1 MKKYLCALLA
11 GLMLLAAFA
20 GCANL
25 DNDGETE
32 TAATLEGETDEA
44 ALALSELSVD
54 WGKEEFVIIGRN
66 DHTPAELK
74 VDDESDTHSE
84 VLETAV
90 YQRNLAFEELCKL
103 TLNVVQE
110 ETNKV
115 TESVKTDVKT
125 GAGEYDLVHQHMAQ
139 TANLASE
146 GNLISYTALD
156 GIDLSAPWWDQ
167 GTASFMISDKVYFM
181 NSAINYSDE
190 NTTYVMLFNKQMAE
204 DEKIDPYQLVYDN
217 QWTLDKFQTL
227 IKEVS
232 YDLTGEGK
240 YDENDVYGF
249 VATWE
254 TGNTFFFG
262 SDLRYVVCE
271 EGEDPY
277 LALDSTGMNKASD
290 LLDKVLNIY
299 YVNNS
304 TYASPAGKE
313 NLGMDC
319 FKAGRGLF
327 YGEVVQYI
335 VHLGKEMATDFGVLP
350 IPKYNESQKDYITWT
365 NGICS
370 TTSITKACQ
379 HLDKIGP
386 TLEIL
391 AILSYQRVTPAFYD
405 TVLQRKSV
413 RDEESQGM
421 LDIIFKT
428 RTYDLSMYY
437 DLGLEPLFK
446 AAVNDN
452 KTNFTSTYG
461 KQEKKAEK
469 KLGTLVEKF
478 AKEE

>member
-1 MKKYLCALLA
+1 MKKYLCLILA
-11 GLMLLAAFA
+11 GLMLLAALA
-20 GCANL
+20 GCANT
-25 DNDGETE
+25 NDQEDETVGTVE
-32 TAATLEGETDEA
+32 EDETDA
-44 ALALSELSVD
+44 AAQALANLNVD
-54 WGKEEFVIIGRN
+54 WGNEEFVIIGRS
-66 DHTPAELK
+66 DHTPGELM
-74 VDDESDTHSE
+74 VENRTE
-84 VLETAV
+84 VLEDAV
-90 YQRNLAFEELCKL
+90 YQRNLAFEEYCKL
-103 TLNVVQE
+103 ELNIVQE

-125 GAGEYDLVHQHMAQ
+125 GAGEYDLVHQHMAL

-146 GNLISYTALD
+146 SNLISYTVLD
-156 GIDLSAPWWDQ
+156 GIDLSAPWWDE
-167 GTASFMISDKVYFM
+167 GTASFVISDQIYFM

-204 DEKIDPYQLVYDN
+204 DEGIDPYAMVYDN
-217 QWTLDKFQTL
+217 EWTLDHFQTL
-227 IKEVS
+227 IKDVS

-262 SDLRYVVCE
+262 SGLRYIVCE

-277 LALDSTGMNKASD
+277 LALDSSGMKKASD
-290 LLDKVLNIY
+290 LLDKLLTIY
-299 YVNNS
+299 YVNNA
-304 TYASPAGKE
+304 TYSSPAGKE
-313 NLGMDC
+313 NLGMGC
-319 FKAGRGLF
+319 FMAGRSLF

-335 VHLGKEMATDFGVLP
+335 VHLGKEMTTDFGVLP
-350 IPKYNESQKDYITWT
+350 IPKYNQQQEDYITWT

-370 TTSITKACQ
+370 TTSITKAAKN
-379 HLDKIGP
+379 LDKLGP

-428 RTYDLSMYY
+428 RCYDLCMYY

-446 AAVNDN
+446 ASVNDN
-452 KTNFTSTYG
+452 KANFSSTYG
-461 KQEKKAEK
+461 RQASKAEK
-469 KLGTLVEKF
+469 KLGQLVKKF
-478 AKEE
+478 AQDE

>member
-1 MKKYLCALLA
+1 MKKYLCLILA
-11 GLMLLAAFA
+11 GLMLLAALA
-20 GCANL
+20 GCANT
-25 DNDGETE
+25 NDQEDETVGTVE
-32 TAATLEGETDEA
+32 EDETDA
-44 ALALSELSVD
+44 AAQALANLNVD
-54 WGKEEFVIIGRN
+54 WGNEEFVIIGRS
-66 DHTPAELK
+66 DHTPGELM
-74 VDDESDTHSE
+74 VENRTE
-84 VLETAV
+84 VLEDAV
-90 YQRNLAFEELCKL
+90 YQRNLAFEEYCKL
-103 TLNVVQE
+103 KLNIVQE

-125 GAGEYDLVHQHMAQ
+125 GAGEYDLVHQHMAL

-146 GNLISYTALD
+146 SNLISYTVLD
-156 GIDLSAPWWDQ
+156 GIDLSAPWWDE
-167 GTASFMISDKVYFM
+167 GTASFVISDQIYFM

-204 DEKIDPYQLVYDN
+204 DEGIDPYAMVYDN
-217 QWTLDKFQTL
+217 EWTLDHFQTL
-227 IKEVS
+227 IKDVS

-262 SDLRYVVCE
+262 SGLRYIVCE

-277 LALDSTGMNKASD
+277 LALDSSGMKKASD
-290 LLDKVLNIY
+290 LLDKLLTIY
-299 YVNNS
+299 YVNNA
-304 TYASPAGKE
+304 TYSSPAGKE
-313 NLGMDC
+313 NLGMGC
-319 FKAGRGLF
+319 FMAGRSLF

-335 VHLGKEMATDFGVLP
+335 VHLGKEMTTDFGVLP
-350 IPKYNESQKDYITWT
+350 IPKYNQQQEDYITWT

-370 TTSITKACQ
+370 TTSITKAAKN
-379 HLDKIGP
+379 LDKLGP

-428 RTYDLSMYY
+428 RCYDLCMYY

-446 AAVNDN
+446 ASVNDN
-452 KTNFTSTYG
+452 KANFSSTYG
-461 KQEKKAEK
+461 RQASKAEK
-469 KLGTLVEKF
+469 KLGQLVKKF
-478 AKEE
+478 AQDE